1 MNTYEIRQSENG
13 LWKAYVKLMDRI
25 SEHVTLLAKSGKPIT
40 SVMGIKRMLYR
51 YKRALTTPM
60 AAELTS
66 TLNQDLILLVNDV
79 LDKFDVDV
87 LEAIEVGLVSEKDL
101 KRVLIVYYY
110 DQMSKKGLKY
120 KDIKKLLSGKYGFS
134 ISSIEK
140 LVYKGRGE
148 RVNCPSVCRADR
160 GVGQLT
166 I

>member
-13 LWKAYVKLMDRI
+13 LRKAYTKLMDRI

-66 TLNQDLILLVNDV
+66 TLNQDLILLANDV
-79 LDKFDVDV
+79 LDKFNIDV
-87 LEAIEVGLVSEKDL
+87 LAAIEIGLVGEKDL
-101 KRVLIVYYY
+101 KRILIVYYY
-110 DQMSKKGLKY
+110 EQMSKKGLKY
-120 KDIKKLLSGKYGFS
+120 KDIKQILSQNYSFS

-140 LVYKGRGE
+140 LMYGNHHRPK
-148 RVNCPSVCRADR
+148 
-160 GVGQLT
+160 
-166 I
+166 